1 MYFYAFTVLGIVVL
15 GLDIAGQLTADDSRL
30 PLRKAVGIAAA
41 AITGLTPLLL
51 WKLGRIEVGPGFTV
65 IAIAYLVALA
75 TYLAGLL
82 LRPNSQVS
90 RWVSRIGYVLL
101 LAMASLPS
109 FVLLVLAAP
118 AALAGIA
125 LTRPRA

>member
-1 MYFYAFTVLGIVVL
+1 MYFYAFTVLGLVVL
-15 GLDIAGQLTADDSRL
+15 GLDVAGRLTADDSQL
-30 PLRKAVGIAAA
+30 PFRKTVGIAAA
-41 AITGLTPLLL
+41 VITGLTPLLL

-65 IAIAYLVALA
+65 IAIAYLAALV

-82 LRPNSQVS
+82 LRPSSPIS
-90 RWVSRIGYVLL
+90 RWVSRIGYAVL

-118 AALAGIA
+118 ASLAAIG
-125 LTRPRA
+125 LTRPRG